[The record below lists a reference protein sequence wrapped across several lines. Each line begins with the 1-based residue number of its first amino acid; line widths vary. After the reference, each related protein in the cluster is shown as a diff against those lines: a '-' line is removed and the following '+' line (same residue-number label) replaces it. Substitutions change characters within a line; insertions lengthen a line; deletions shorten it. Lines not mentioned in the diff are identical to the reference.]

1 MDNNESQAFV
11 QDIIQDP
18 VYYYNGLLEDGI
30 DLGMDENQFAQLFQ
44 QDEKGIA
51 KVFEYLG
58 SNKQVVA
65 SLQKS
70 YNAKKSQGVSFQ
82 KNGGKFDYLRK
93 LQQGGSLEQ
102 PKYLADEKPK
112 GLKGWLFQAT
122 KYPRQDGQTGYFSE
136 YITPAGDT
144 LTTVG
149 GRWNSWQRVARKGQ
163 QPRYQ
168 VAVGSDEYRDTIDPE
183 VIEMLKNVHSRFLYP
198 VKKQEGGKLSR
209 KDAID
214 KAQRN
219 KGYSKKQARFA
230 YQNAKLA
237 LRNQGLRGSELRQ
250 AARKSI
256 SEQPRIELPEVSK
269 LNTSATPITWSNAVA
284 PVVVKTPSAS
294 DMVKPIVPVVK
305 TPIVRTSQPVI
316 DQTVYLPRTEPSVPQ
331 TVYTGDNY
339 PVGGGIVYSKA
350 ATPVLNR
357 ELSIEEIIANAQP
370 PRTEPPR
377 EQKGGK
383 LKRK

>member
-1 MDNNESQAFV
+1 MDNELEAQAIQTFAAVPEIYQQAFKEAGADFPDELV
-11 QDIIQDP
+11 TAIKSDP
-18 VYYYNGLLEDGI
+18 NKAVELLNTNK
-30 DLGMDENQFAQLFQ
+30 DLKQAVISVFQ
-44 QDEKGIA
+44 Q
-51 KVFEYLG
+51 
-58 SNKQVVA
+58 NKDAIMQYMQQQ
-65 SLQKS
+65 SS
-70 YNAKKSQGVSFQ
+70 MF

-102 PKYLADEKPK
+102 PKYLADEKPR
-112 GLKGWLFQAT
+112 GFKGWLFQAT

-168 VAVGSDEYRDTIDPE
+168 VAVGSDEYRDTVDPE
-183 VIEMLKNVHSRFLYP
+183 AIEMLKNVHGRFLYR

-214 KAQRN
+214 KAQKN
-219 KGYSKKQARFA
+219 KGYNKKQARFA

-256 SEQPRIELPEVSK
+256 SEQPRMELPEVSK
-269 LNTSATPITWSNAVA
+269 LNTSATTITSSNA
-284 PVVVKTPSAS
+284 VKTPSVS
-294 DMVKPIVPVVK
+294 DIVKPVVPVAK

-339 PVGGGIVYSKA
+339 PVGGGMVYSKA